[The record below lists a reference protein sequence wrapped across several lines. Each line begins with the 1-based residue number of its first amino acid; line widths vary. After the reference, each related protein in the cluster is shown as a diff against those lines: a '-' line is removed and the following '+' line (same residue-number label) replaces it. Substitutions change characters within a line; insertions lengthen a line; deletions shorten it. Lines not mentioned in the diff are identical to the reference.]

1 MADYKDPLAGTPKKA
16 THTTNGVDN
25 INEENN
31 LRSGIIF
38 EENGLMDLCTDNFD
52 YFTAID
58 YVGKPQPDNPNV
70 IQMNGDWVELERY
83 DKEEVL
89 NMLMDPNDDLALTE
103 NNLALLQSD
112 FSYEHSLYFANAQ
125 GNNPLCQKCQK
136 TSETLF

>member
-89 NMLMDPNDDLALTE
+89 NMLMDQNDDLAHTE
-103 NNLALLQSD
+103 NNLALLQND
-112 FSYEHSLYFANAQ
+112 FYY
-125 GNNPLCQKCQK
+125 
-136 TSETLF
+136 